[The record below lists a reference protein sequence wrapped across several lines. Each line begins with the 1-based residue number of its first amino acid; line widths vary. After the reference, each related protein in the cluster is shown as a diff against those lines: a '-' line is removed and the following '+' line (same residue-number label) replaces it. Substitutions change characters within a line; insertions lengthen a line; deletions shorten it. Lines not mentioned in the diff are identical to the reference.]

1 MNAASFLLFGS
12 AEYFVLDELSESIEM
27 RVPSR
32 RLSVIKVALT
42 VVASLGAALLFV
54 LAFIVYPQP
63 YTQQS

>member
-12 AEYFVLDELSESIEM
+12 AGHFVLGELSESIEM

-32 RLSVIKVALT
+32 RLSVIKEALT

-54 LAFIVYPQP
+54 LAFIVSPQS